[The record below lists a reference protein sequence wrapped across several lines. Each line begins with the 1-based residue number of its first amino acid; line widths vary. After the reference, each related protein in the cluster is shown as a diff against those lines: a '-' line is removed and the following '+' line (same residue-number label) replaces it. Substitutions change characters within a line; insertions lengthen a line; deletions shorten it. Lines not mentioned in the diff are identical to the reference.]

1 MRETISA
8 FSSLENSIFF
18 MVASLPNAIGTLMV
32 QQNRL
37 VNQGNSIAVAS
48 RRP

>member
-1 MRETISA
+1 MLATIVA
-8 FSSLENSIFF
+8 FASFENSIFF
-18 MVASLPNAIGTLMV
+18 IIASLPNAIGTLMV

-48 RRP
+48 HRP